1 MQYLVRLTDRALRD
15 MEFIYEFVQ
24 ASVLLNGKW
33 HFIDKT
39 GHFVL
44 DPPFVQVRSLHNGLA
59 FFLDGQS
66 PSSAS
71 DAGYIDKTGRAVWPR
86 RQ

>member
-1 MQYLVRLTDRALRD
+1 
-15 MEFIYEFVQ
+15 
-24 ASVLLNGKW
+24 VLLNGKW

-44 DPPFVQVRSLHNGLA
+44 DPPFVQVRSFHNGLA
-59 FFLDGQS
+59 SFLDGQS

-71 DAGYIDKTGRAVWPR
+71 NAGYIDKTGIGPFGNKSFLIRPENETGR
-86 RQ
+86 